1 MKLSSPAALLRF
13 SRNEWLFSVKAFAAA
28 MLAVF
33 LANWAGQPRPFWAMM
48 TAYIVA
54 HPLAGAVRSKALY
67 RFVGTLVGSTAAVLL
82 VPRFANAP
90 EMLSLALALWVGS
103 CLCLSLRDRT
113 PRAYAFMLAGYTAAL
128 IGFPSVDVPLNVFDS
143 AVARVEEIALGIL
156 SATLVHSLVLP
167 NGLAGTVLGLLDRT
181 LGDTRGWLS
190 DLTARRDSGADR
202 RRVAGDISQ
211 LRVLST
217 HIPFDT
223 SHLRWTADAVHD
235 MQDRVA
241 ALTPQLSA
249 VEDRLRALEQTEG
262 TIAPDVAELLAQ
274 VAEWI
279 ALPPDDARAQWP
291 VIQEA
296 LQRLGQE
303 ETRAV
308 APEAEAAAATRA
320 QSQASA
326 GADANSD
333 PGVVN
338 DTTAHQPSTWPRLQ
352 RVALAERLELLLTG
366 WLQCMH
372 LRADIDHGLSG
383 APMPSR
389 PRPELAGPRL
399 HIDLGMAALS
409 GAAAVVAI
417 LVCCTFW
424 VLTGWPMGSAA
435 AMMAAIFCCFFAGM
449 DDPVPAINGFLKWT
463 VLSMPVSALYV
474 LVLLPL
480 VQDIWTLVLVCAPV
494 FLIAGC
500 LVARPTTMGAAL
512 PFVLGVSGTLAM
524 HDTSQ
529 ADLPA
534 FLNSMLGQL
543 AGVFVASRVTRLMR
557 SVGADWSA
565 RRIQR
570 ATWKELAELARLPRS
585 VSRSQSYLLR
595 MLDRI
600 SLLAPRVAQAGGSVP
615 GVPTDDALRDLRLG
629 ADLVTLQAQRDQW
642 PVLALKPL
650 MTGLADWWS
659 QRIAGVI
666 EPPPAAVL
674 GLIDDALRRLVT
686 VCPAHQPWPASARAS
701 VSALLG
707 LRRSLFPEAGPG
719 QLVAA
724 VDVTPLLDPY
734 SASNALDSSDPSS
747 SSTSPNSSDA
757 PDAPDAS
764 DVPGERERPSVAEK
778 SELPPDPSDRPD
790 PDIPPSRLKEFPA

>member
-1 MKLSSPAALLRF
+1 MSLQSPTALLRF

-82 VPRFANAP
+82 VPRFAHAP
-90 EMLSLALALWVGS
+90 ELLSLAMALWVGT

-128 IGFPSVDVPLNVFDS
+128 IGFPSVDVPLNIFDS
-143 AVARVEEIALGIL
+143 AVARVEEIGLGIL

-181 LGDTRGWLS
+181 LGDTRAWLS
-190 DLTARRDSGADR
+190 DLTGRRDSGADR

-223 SHLRWTADAVHD
+223 SHLRWTAEAVHD
-235 MQDRVA
+235 MQDLVA
-241 ALTPQLSA
+241 SLTPQLSA
-249 VEDRLRALEQTEG
+249 VEDRLRALESTEG
-262 TIAPDVAELLAQ
+262 GIAPDVAALLAR
-274 VAEWI
+274 VADWI
-279 ALPPDDARAQWP
+279 ALPPDEARAQWP
-291 VIQEA
+291 VVKAA
-296 LQRLGQE
+296 LESLGQS
-303 ETRAV
+303 AS
-308 APEAEAAAATRA
+308 ADADADADADAGAAAAGAAADEDADADARA
-320 QSQASA
+320 SVGASA
-326 GADANSD
+326 GAGAGADADAANHAATSPVATPQRSD
-333 PGVVN
+333 
-338 DTTAHQPSTWPRLQ
+338 WPRLL
-352 RVALAERLELLLTG
+352 RLALAERLELLLTG
-366 WLQCMH
+366 WLHCMN

-383 APMPSR
+383 APMPAR
-389 PRPELAGPRL
+389 PRPALTGPRL

-417 LVCCTFW
+417 LVCCAFW
-424 VLTGWPMGSAA
+424 VLTGWPMGAAA

-494 FLIAGC
+494 FLVAGC
-500 LVARPTTMGAAL
+500 FVARPTTMGAAL
-512 PFVLGVSGTLAM
+512 PFVLGVAGTLAM

-570 ATWKELAELARLPRS
+570 ATWRELDELARLPRS
-585 VSRSQSYLLR
+585 SARSQSYLLR

-629 ADLVTLQAQRDQW
+629 ADLVTLQAHRDQW
-642 PVLALKPL
+642 PMLALKPL
-650 MTGLADWWS
+650 LGGVADWLS
-659 QRIAGVI
+659 QRMAGVLT
-666 EPPPAAVL
+666 PPPAALL
-674 GLIDDALRRLVT
+674 GLIDAALHRLVT
-686 VCPAHQPWPASARAS
+686 GCPTDGPWPPSARAM

-707 LRRSLFPEAGPG
+707 LRRNLFPEA
-719 QLVAA
+719 
-724 VDVTPLLDPY
+724 
-734 SASNALDSSDPSS
+734 ASTPSS
-747 SSTSPNSSDA
+747 PSSPSPDSPPSPNF
-757 PDAPDAS
+757 PHP
-764 DVPGERERPSVAEK
+764 R
-778 SELPPDPSDRPD
+778 SE
-790 PDIPPSRLKEFPA
+790 ETPA